1 MSKRPRRKRKK
12 KPPPNGTNNTDND
25 AIEDFSSR
33 EQLAHLSLY
42 AMAARNEKERKEI
55 ELERKKLERKSKLHW
70 YSKPLFLQA
79 IIAGIIAAPVLWF
92 YVKDVVSSRENIKLS
107 REIEERNQD
116 LIEERKEL
124 DEMILQHEV
133 DIETFM
139 HEQDLLVEK
148 NAILEK
154 EFSEKNVK
162 LEQEYKHKIKTLDG
176 TYAKKMLALKEEYM
190 KKNKELDEMI
200 LQHEVDIET
209 FMHEQDLLA
218 EKNAILEKEFSGK
231 NVKLEQEYKHKI
243 KTLDGTYAKKML
255 ALKEEYMKKNNI
267 SSFDN
272 WYSRG
277 VGEFIDGKNAKA
289 IDSFNKALE
298 TNPDTEPAAST
309 HNYIGLSNERRGKT
323 KEAIESYT
331 KAIEIYKEYAVAYI
345 NRGSAYFRL
354 KEYKKAFKDA
364 NIAIVYFIIK
374 REYKAAKEHIEDK
387 LQDLKRVETDE
398 KFDEN
403 MKKSA
408 ENHITTLK
416 KHLIATLKKHLEE
429 VQKRTTEWEGVKSAN
444 GLTGKTS
451 RH

>member
-1 MSKRPRRKRKK
+1 M
-12 KPPPNGTNNTDND
+12 PPPDVTNSTGHD
-25 AIEDFSSR
+25 AIEDLSSR
-33 EQLAHLSLY
+33 EQLARLSLY
-42 AMAARNEKERKEI
+42 AKAAKDEEERKEI
-55 ELERKKLERKSKLHW
+55 ELERKKLERKLKPHW

-79 IIAGIIAAPVLWF
+79 IIAGIIAASVLWF
-92 YVKDVVSSRENIKLS
+92 YVKDVAFPLSSRENIKLS

-116 LIEERKEL
+116 LIEERKKL
-124 DEMILQHEV
+124 DEMILQHAELQNQKIRLEV

-139 HEQDLLVEK
+139 HEKDLLV
-148 NAILEK
+148 
-154 EFSEKNVK
+154 EKNVK

-176 TYAKKMLALKEEYM
+176 TYAKKMSALKEEYT
-190 KKNKELDEMI
+190 KENKEL
-200 LQHEVDIET
+200 
-209 FMHEQDLLA
+209 
-218 EKNAILEKEFSGK
+218 
-231 NVKLEQEYKHKI
+231 
-243 KTLDGTYAKKML
+243 KKSF
-255 ALKEEYMKKNNI
+255 EDI

-298 TNPDTEPAAST
+298 TNPDTKPAAFT

-364 NIAIVYFIIK
+364 NIAIAFFIVK
-374 REYKAAKEHIEDK
+374 GEYKAAKEHIEDK

-408 ENHITTLK
+408 ENHI
-416 KHLIATLKKHLEE
+416 ATLKKHLEE
-429 VQKRTTEWEGVKSAN
+429 VQKRTTE
-444 GLTGKTS
+444 
-451 RH
+451 

>member
-1 MSKRPRRKRKK
+1 MSKRSRRNRKK

-25 AIEDFSSR
+25 AIEDLSSR
-33 EQLAHLSLY
+33 EQLVHLSLY

-70 YSKPLFLQA
+70 YRKPLFLQA

-148 NAILEK
+148 NAIL
-154 EFSEKNVK
+154 
-162 LEQEYKHKIKTLDG
+162 G
-176 TYAKKMLALKEEYM
+176 
-190 KKNKELDEMI
+190 
-200 LQHEVDIET
+200 
-209 FMHEQDLLA
+209 
-218 EKNAILEKEFSGK
+218 KEFSGK

-255 ALKEEYMKKNNI
+255 ALKEEYMKKNKELKKSFEDI

-364 NIAIVYFIIK
+364 NIAIVFFIIK

-408 ENHITTLK
+408 ENHIATLK

-429 VQKRTTEWEGVKSAN
+429 VQKRTTE
-444 GLTGKTS
+444 
-451 RH
+451 